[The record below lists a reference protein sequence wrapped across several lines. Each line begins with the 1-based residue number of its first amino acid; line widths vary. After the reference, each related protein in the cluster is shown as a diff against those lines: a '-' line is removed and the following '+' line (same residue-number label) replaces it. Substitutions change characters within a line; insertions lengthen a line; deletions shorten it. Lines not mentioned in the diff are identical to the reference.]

1 MLKKICQRCQGNGY
15 IKVKQSVENPT
26 EEVLQCPLCN
36 SEGEIIMDKNTF
48 EEERQRH
55 RIKTERLMLES
66 ELVKQLN
73 GVIKKLN
80 DEVDMLTKQKIYL
93 QSKLKEKQAIR
104 AAKSFSNEEIW
115 FYSDDFK
122 LICEYADIEPGMV
135 KKRTFEAIERIRK
148 KYAKKDMSKMPG
160 QWLYKGETI
169 SRKSSRRNSTMST
182 L

>member
-1 MLKKICQRCQGNGY
+1 MLKKICPRCQGNGY
-15 IKVKQSVENPT
+15 IKVKQSVENPVD
-26 EEVLQCPLCN
+26 EILQCPLCN

-93 QSKLKEKQAIR
+93 QSKLKEKEGATNE
-104 AAKSFSNEEIW
+104 KSNV
-115 FYSDDFK
+115 
-122 LICEYADIEPGMV
+122 G
-135 KKRTFEAIERIRK
+135 
-148 KYAKKDMSKMPG
+148 
-160 QWLYKGETI
+160 
-169 SRKSSRRNSTMST
+169 ST
-182 L
+182 